1 MKRIAQVFDRML
13 AVVRTIPRGRVLTY
27 GEVAERAGFPR
38 AARIAGYALRTA
50 KGTVPWQRVVGL
62 RRAGV
67 AHITIRDPIAA
78 AVQRQM
84 LLKEG
89 VRFSKTGGIDLSR
102 YRHVPVVP
110 RPRRRKPIRR
120 ARS

>member
-1 MKRIAQVFDRML
+1 VKRLARTFERML

-27 GEVAERAGFPR
+27 GEVARRAGFPR
-38 AARIAGYALRTA
+38 GARVAGYALHGA
-50 KGTVPWQRVVGL
+50 KGSVPWQRVIGQ

-67 AHITIRDPIAA
+67 GQISIRDPIGA

-84 LLKEG
+84 LEKEG
-89 VRFSKTGGIDLSR
+89 VKFSPSGGIDLAR
-102 YRHVPVVP
+102 FGHGRGRLRTPY
-110 RPRRRKPIRR
+110 RR